1 MAKVALLTVHGMGET
16 KEDYHLPL
24 LKALQKKLKNR
35 FDEVSVHRVYYQNI
49 LQGNEA
55 VVWQAC
61 KALVHYDDLR
71 KFLLFGFADAA
82 GLETNKD
89 APRSVYELAQR
100 EIASR
105 MLEARATVG
114 PDGPIVAIAQSL
126 GCQMLSSYIYDAQ
139 KARKAR
145 AGGPNAP
152 RYPSAGLW
160 QQPYVEDGT
169 WDDAK
174 LAYASGATLST
185 LLTTGCNIP
194 IFVAAHKTMSIIP
207 IDKPNGEFEWH
218 NFYDPD
224 DVLGWPLVPLRGGY
238 ETLVQDHP
246 INSGQGFINW
256 VVKSWNPLSHTAYWT
271 DDNVVDPLAQ
281 ALRDIV
287 DAA

>member
-16 KEDYHLPL
+16 KEDYHVPL
-24 LKALQKKLKNR
+24 LKALQKKLKGR

-55 VVWQAC
+55 IVWQAC
-61 KALVHYDDLR
+61 KELVHYDDLR

-82 GLETNKD
+82 GLETYKD
-89 APRSVYELAQR
+89 EPRSVYELAQR
-100 EIASR
+100 EIAGR
-105 MLEARATVG
+105 LLDARAALG

-145 AGGPNAP
+145 AGGPAAP

-160 QQPYVEDGT
+160 QQALVEDGT

-174 LAYASGATLST
+174 LAFASGATLSA

-194 IFVAAHKTMSIIP
+194 IFVAAHKAMTIIP
-207 IDKPNGEFEWH
+207 IDRPNAQFQWH
-218 NFYDPD
+218 NYYDPD
-224 DVLGWPLVPLRGGY
+224 DVLGWPLRPLAGGY
-238 ETLVQDHP
+238 EALVQDHP

-271 DDNVVDPLAQ
+271 DDNVVDPLVQ
-281 ALRDIV
+281 ALRPFV
-287 DAA
+287 DG